1 MPKKQDH
8 EFIKL
13 RGVAGVSVCKRCDIK
28 MYKIK
33 GLPTILARNGVID
46 NSDTKYNCFK
56 LSKK

>member
-8 EFIKL
+8 EFSKL
-13 RGVAGVSVCKRCDIK
+13 RGVAGVSVCKRCGIK
-28 MYKIK
+28 MYKIQ
-33 GLPTILARNGVID
+33 GLPTILARNGEID